1 MLFPLVQPRKRKL
14 QETMEVVSTVTVVV
28 SAAGSMVVVT
38 MVDRTVEAVAMVR
51 VEVVMVRVAMV
62 RVEVVMVRVAMVRV
76 EVVMVRVARVRVEVA
91 MVRVARV
98 RVEVAMVRVAMVR
111 VEVAR
116 VRVARVARV
125 VVVRRWP
132 IGTNHLHYIRSPY
145 RNEIDARYEGD
156 TNCNRKLEDYEL
168 ARIEEDQ
175 SIHTQ
180 HLSCNHV
187 SCRN

>member
-38 MVDRTVEAVAMVR
+38 MVDRTVEA
-51 VEVVMVRVAMV
+51 VAMV

>member
-1 MLFPLVQPRKRKL
+1 
-14 QETMEVVSTVTVVV
+14 MEVVSTVTVVV

-51 VEVVMVRVAMV
+51 VEVV
-62 RVEVVMVRVAMVRV
+62 
-76 EVVMVRVARVRVEVA
+76 
-91 MVRVARV
+91 
-98 RVEVAMVRVAMVR
+98 MVRVAMVR

>member
-51 VEVVMVRVAMV
+51 VEVV
-62 RVEVVMVRVAMVRV
+62 
-76 EVVMVRVARVRVEVA
+76 